1 MLQISYHV
9 CLLAFEV
16 MYINVIYLMLHRL
29 FFNFIFM
36 SHCFASSLTSNICFN
51 LYFLLSSYS
60 DEFMRAMNVG
70 ENTPSILKDSTDVRD
85 ALRSP
90 NKKKRDGNITK
101 TSFYTFKSNDNILQ
115 KSQNPLKLNIIDN
128 SLSDSKNISSSEFSE
143 LKKIESNGS
152 NDGNNNS
159 NNSNNSN
166 HGSDAKQDVARSDTT
181 SKLEVFIICRL
192 GKLIYPT
199 SFTALVLTDFVLI

>member
-1 MLQISYHV
+1 M
-9 CLLAFEV
+9 
-16 MYINVIYLMLHRL
+16 
-29 FFNFIFM
+29 
-36 SHCFASSLTSNICFN
+36 
-51 LYFLLSSYS
+51 SSYS

-101 TSFYTFKSNDNILQ
+101 TSFYTFKSNDNIL
-115 KSQNPLKLNIIDN
+115 KKIQNPLKLNIIEN
-128 SLSDSKNISSSEFSE
+128 SSSDSKNILSSEFSE

-152 NDGNNNS
+152 NDGNNNNS
-159 NNSNNSN
+159 NNNSNS
-166 HGSDAKQDVARSDTT
+166 GSDVKQDVARSDTT

-192 GKLIYPT
+192 GK
-199 SFTALVLTDFVLI
+199 

>member
-1 MLQISYHV
+1 MICYKNYSLILFLCIVISLIIL
-9 CLLAFEV
+9 CLTFIPIFFLLA
-16 MYINVIYLMLHRL
+16 I
-29 FFNFIFM
+29 
-36 SHCFASSLTSNICFN
+36 
-51 LYFLLSSYS
+51 YS

-90 NKKKRDGNITK
+90 NKKKRDANMTK

-115 KSQNPLKLNIIDN
+115 KIQNP
-128 SLSDSKNISSSEFSE
+128 SLVSDSKNNTSSSEFSE

-152 NDGNNNS
+152 TDGNNNNNNS
-159 NNSNNSN
+159 NNSNSN
-166 HGSDAKQDVARSDTT
+166 GSDAKQDVARSDTT

-192 GKLIYPT
+192 GK
-199 SFTALVLTDFVLI
+199 